1 MTGTMKRAALCA
13 AVVAIAGCSASAG
26 PGATEAIAAD
36 GGDLGQAWLALHAA
50 MKAGDAAKATPLL
63 DGRQWNLANK
73 QPSWFQMFAE
83 GDPGRP
89 MGGRRNGDRATLFL
103 DESTPGDETG
113 RDYRHVNAT
122 RVGSGWVFDNP
133 TTLGSSFSTH
143 EARDCVALPTVF
155 PCGVE
160 TAPAGKVAGTIVP
173 KPKPDEPERHVLLD
187 GFAARMVPSEGGE
200 PTATRV
206 VLSTLGI
213 NPAALALSSDPD
225 HVYGW
230 LGWPVMKLDI
240 APDGS
245 SATLEYYGG
254 RGRAKQALTKELV
267 LEPATPGRIK
277 GRLALDHAEAGKID
291 VSFDLSTASICRAD
305 EYPC

>member
-1 MTGTMKRAALCA
+1 M
-13 AVVAIAGCSASAG
+13 
-26 PGATEAIAAD
+26 
-36 GGDLGQAWLALHAA
+36 
-50 MKAGDAAKATPLL
+50 
-63 DGRQWNLANK
+63 
-73 QPSWFQMFAE
+73 
-83 GDPGRP
+83 
-89 MGGRRNGDRATLFL
+89 
-103 DESTPGDETG
+103 
-113 RDYRHVNAT
+113 
-122 RVGSGWVFDNP
+122 
-133 TTLGSSFSTH
+133 
-143 EARDCVALPTVF
+143 
-155 PCGVE
+155 
-160 TAPAGKVAGTIVP
+160 
-173 KPKPDEPERHVLLD
+173 LLD
-187 GFAARMVPSEGGE
+187 GFAARMVPREGGE